1 MSGFLKTTDQPTSY
15 QPTNWY
21 IRLVVGGRW
30 SLVGILRKPISVACE
45 FEYFTSYIYSVALIA

>member
-1 MSGFLKTTDQPTSY
+1 MSGFLKTTD